1 MKEAEILRELLHAAN
16 GSNPFDGLAQQLA
29 QLCNGSATIFDTDR
43 AVISSAGGAPR
54 ILIRQSLVE
63 IEHSESAV
71 PIGRWFVSASRVGVR
86 SQNYFVALASQDRT
100 QLEVTAEKIFEALA
114 AILETVAAIE
124 GTSLTQRAVSSVKTL
139 QELEIGI
146 LVSQEPSYWRR
157 LEQFGYSPFSNVQ
170 ILLCESPNKNSVS
183 DASVKNALN
192 MIRRYTDDK
201 PILVAESKMGTWQ
214 FLVPEGPLVQEL
226 TQTVKGSFIAALSEP
241 FMSLS
246 LYPDMHRATK
256 IALRH
261 AENGASQS
269 SSHTGNIVYVESMS
283 PVDWMIS
290 ASVDRLDMKVLMQYG
305 DSLREDNELLES
317 LLELLS
323 FELDV
328 GKAALSLNV
337 HPNTLRY
344 RMQKAERHLGGSL
357 SDPWVIAN
365 LCLSFYNEL
374 RTRQNVLS
382 RQLSENS

>member
-86 SQNYFVALASQDRT
+86 SQNYFV
-100 QLEVTAEKIFEALA
+100 ALA

-269 SSHTGNIVYVESMS
+269 SSHTGNLVYVESMS

-365 LCLSFYNEL
+365 LCLGFYNEL

-382 RQLSENS
+382 RQLPENS